1 MIDMEQ
7 NSAKLIGLMGKSV
20 VFFFILMECNVTGVM
35 VFNTVNISIFCPYNN
50 LWVLNFHKSVLLQ
63 ERFHIISM

>member
-1 MIDMEQ
+1 MYDRYGT
-7 NSAKLIGLMGKSV
+7 KLSKINWLNGEEC
-20 VFFFILMECNVTGVM
+20 FFLILMECNVTGIMAV
-35 VFNTVNISIFCPYNN
+35 NTVNMSIFCPYNN